1 MVEIAFFDNGK
12 IIKGILLAKYCRPHD
27 EVHTRTKKFLWK
39 SKIVYEHRTLNTP
52 LYVIFIPWKHR
63 EKEIVEIDEKYIV
76 NPEAI
81 HLDKNWIK
89 KERFISKSFDGCM
102 SPLTMEVN
110 DFTGYPFIFHN
121 NNFLIDLVLQN
132 KREVLS
138 ILYKHMPE
146 LLEIDLVNAEE

>member
-1 MVEIAFFDNGK
+1 MVEIAFYDNGK
-12 IIKGILLAKYCRPHD
+12 IINGILLAKYCRPHD
-27 EVHTRTKKFLWK
+27 EVYTRTKKFLWK

-52 LYVIFIPWKHR
+52 LYSIFIPWKHS

-81 HLDKNWIK
+81 IFDENWIK
-89 KERFISKSFDGCM
+89 KEQFISKSFDGYA

-110 DFTGYPFIFHN
+110 DFIGYPFIFRS

-132 KREVLS
+132 KWEVLS

-146 LLEIDLVNAEE
+146 LLELDISNAEE